1 MHASAPGDGNGC
13 YVATLFPATASGTA
27 HSTTASKSGIR
38 SQTSTDATVLAG
50 NIARSDLVLN
60 ISTLSVRKGRHL
72 PAQQAF
78 RRASSLAIETFS
90 PATVLALLR
99 SCVCGTITRTEGLA
113 ESELRN
119 FDSFTHHAA
128 RS

>member
-27 HSTTASKSGIR
+27 HSTTAGKSEMA
-38 SQTSTDATVLAG
+38 SQTITNATVLAG
-50 NIARSDLVLN
+50 DIVRYGLVLN
-60 ISTLSVRKGRHL
+60 ISTLSVCKGRHL

-90 PATVLALLR
+90 PATVLALRR